1 MILRRRRE
9 AERQKINSR
18 LLELQAAKGI
28 LAEILHA
35 KPKDIQDIIRGRLKE
50 RSKYICSHE
59 QLDILKEIILSEF
72 EEMNKTLDINNF
84 TPAPSIGKC
93 ISCQFCTICSYS
105 AYSKD
110 IGETSLSAGDRQENA
125 KTDLLSSASNDNIP
139 ADELLENAFLLN
151 QGIDDLQKQLGDLKN
166 EYHSCIELA
175 KNRGINEQ
183 GAYRLKKIISKIGR
197 VEAKAFREAYP
208 DLFFELATIP
218 TASAERLVGEEAM
231 KELVTYILRETY
243 AVTKIQRPS
252 DTSGGPDSSNQ

>member
-93 ISCQFCTICSYS
+93 ISCQFCTICNYS

-125 KTDLLSSASNDNIP
+125 KTDLLSSASSDNIP

-151 QGIDDLQKQLGDLKN
+151 QGIEDLQKQLGDLKN

-231 KELVTYILRETY
+231 KELVTYI
-243 AVTKIQRPS
+243 
-252 DTSGGPDSSNQ
+252 